1 MNDFENKYNEN
12 KNKRKKARWWS
23 FLWSNVVM
31 GIVLLLTYLFQRY
44 LYMQMAA
51 HTLVEVDI
59 NPLVIAGGYIVGM
72 LLLWLIIFKYETK
85 EDELFDDFNNNHNI
99 Y

>member
-1 MNDFENKYNEN
+1 MNDFENKNIE
-12 KNKRKKARWWS
+12 KKKERTKALWWS
-23 FLWSNVVM
+23 LLWSNVVM

-44 LYMQMAA
+44 LYIQMAA

-59 NPLVIAGGYIVGM
+59 NPFVVAGGYVVGM
-72 LLLWLIIFKYETK
+72 LLLWVIIYKYETK
-85 EDELFDDFNNNHNI
+85 EDEAMVDYNRDHNI